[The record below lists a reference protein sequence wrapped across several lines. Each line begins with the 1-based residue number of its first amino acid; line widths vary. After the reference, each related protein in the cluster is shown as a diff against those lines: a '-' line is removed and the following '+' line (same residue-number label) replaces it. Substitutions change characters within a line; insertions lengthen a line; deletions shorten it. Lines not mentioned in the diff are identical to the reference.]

1 VIQIGNCGIPLKIQR
16 IWSLLFK
23 LTNNI
28 SFLKTKTLQILLAW
42 YFPAKISPAGYRI
55 RSIRIGQICVIF
67 TKITVLMFNLP
78 VFMEYNKSIVKSMQ
92 IRMYGLSYPF
102 FSRVPFRCTK

>member
-1 VIQIGNCGIPLKIQR
+1 
-16 IWSLLFK
+16 
-23 LTNNI
+23 
-28 SFLKTKTLQILLAW
+28 
-42 YFPAKISPAGYRI
+42 
-55 RSIRIGQICVIF
+55 
-67 TKITVLMFNLP
+67 MFNLP